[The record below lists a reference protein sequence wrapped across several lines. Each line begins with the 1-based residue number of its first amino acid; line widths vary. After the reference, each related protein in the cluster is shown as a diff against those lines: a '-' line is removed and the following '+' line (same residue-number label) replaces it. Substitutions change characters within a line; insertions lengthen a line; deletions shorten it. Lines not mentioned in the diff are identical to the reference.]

1 MKPLKTVK
9 IYPKEKKHK
18 YFSKWYNFIQEKKM
32 TNKECNLEVYK
43 NGILVGTIYKPTI
56 KKALED
62 KKEMKKNILDDE
74 KLTTKFKIKKI

>member
-18 YFSKWYNFIQEKKM
+18 YFSKWYKFIQEKKM

-43 NGILVGTIYKPTI
+43 NGLLVETFYKPTI

-62 KKEMKKNILDDE
+62 KKEMKSKMSDLLKE
-74 KLTTKFKIKKI
+74 CTKFKIKKI

>member
-43 NGILVGTIYKPTI
+43 NGLLVETIYKPTI

-62 KKEMKKNILDDE
+62 KKEMKSKMSDLLKE
-74 KLTTKFKIKKI
+74 STKFRIKKI

>member
-43 NGILVGTIYKPTI
+43 NGILVETIYKPTI

-62 KKEMKKNILDDE
+62 KKEMKSKMSDLLKE
-74 KLTTKFKIKKI
+74 CTKFKIKKI